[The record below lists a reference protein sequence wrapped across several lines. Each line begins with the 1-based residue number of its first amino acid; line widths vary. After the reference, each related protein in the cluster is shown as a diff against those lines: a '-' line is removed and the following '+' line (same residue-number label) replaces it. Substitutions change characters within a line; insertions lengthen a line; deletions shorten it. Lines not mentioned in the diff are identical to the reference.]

1 MFLGITILNFLKKV
15 FQQISGTAIGIIF
28 APPYACTY
36 VDDAEIAFLQTQR
49 FKPIVWLIYND
60 DIFFI
65 WIHGEENLNS
75 FMKDFNSFKSNLNFT
90 FEYDRNSINF
100 LDLNVK
106 LNNGELTTIVYIKPT
121 DCH

>member
-1 MFLGITILNFLKKV
+1 M
-15 FQQISGTAIGIIF
+15 
-28 APPYACTY
+28 
-36 VDDAEIAFLQTQR
+36 
-49 FKPIVWLIYND
+49 
-60 DIFFI
+60 FFI

-75 FMKDFNSFKSNLNFT
+75 FMKDFNSLKANLNFT

>member
-1 MFLGITILNFLKKV
+1 M
-15 FQQISGTAIGIIF
+15 
-28 APPYACTY
+28 
-36 VDDAEIAFLQTQR
+36 
-49 FKPIVWLIYND
+49 
-60 DIFFI
+60 FFI

-75 FMKDFNSFKSNLNFT
+75 FIKDFNSLKSNFNFT

>member
-1 MFLGITILNFLKKV
+1 M
-15 FQQISGTAIGIIF
+15 
-28 APPYACTY
+28 
-36 VDDAEIAFLQTQR
+36 
-49 FKPIVWLIYND
+49 
-60 DIFFI
+60 FFI

-75 FMKDFNSFKSNLNFT
+75 FMKDFNSLKSNLNFT